1 MNGSALQ
8 LPTVV
13 APTLAADQISRIRA
27 KLGSSRNETGNK
39 TCSLIKRK
47 QRKLSIKNKREKSTT
62 TNCWKTHAVKK
73 NRLQETFSVSVGVAR
88 HSGSQT
94 LAWQTH
100 FQAVSRDAPL
110 KTANDI
116 IREREREWN
125 FLLND
130 IGWLNLLLV
139 ACRRLAEET
148 FLQRSFM
155 KMQIPSADTWQLQH
169 TAWAAAA
176 AEAQPEFKPSACRLS
191 LHWLPACLQVSS
203 IFRSHLARAT
213 PPPQTTRQRSGT
225 TISSVCRVLHAC
237 SYFKAFF
244 AYAFFFKI

>member
-1 MNGSALQ
+1 M
-8 LPTVV
+8 
-13 APTLAADQISRIRA
+13 
-27 KLGSSRNETGNK
+27 
-39 TCSLIKRK
+39 
-47 QRKLSIKNKREKSTT
+47 
-62 TNCWKTHAVKK
+62 
-73 NRLQETFSVSVGVAR
+73 GVAR

-116 IREREREWN
+116 IRGREREWN

-155 KMQIPSADTWQLQH
+155 KMQIPSADTWQLQ
-169 TAWAAAA
+169 
-176 AEAQPEFKPSACRLS
+176 QRLS
-191 LHWLPACLQVSS
+191 LNLSQVPASCRSTGCLPASLLAPLWPELHLLHKPLDNAVELLSPRVACYMHIHISKHFLHTLS
-203 IFRSHLARAT
+203 FLRSRILYIPNRKVYKT
-213 PPPQTTRQRSGT
+213 
-225 TISSVCRVLHAC
+225 
-237 SYFKAFF
+237 
-244 AYAFFFKI
+244 